1 MGKLIDLGSAKQDD
15 PIYTSGPMDAQQEH
29 DLENSKRP
37 LRIAPRAEL
46 EALLAKNE
54 ESFSSAESFDPI
66 EWAMKRHPGLTREKA
81 EQMASDFG
89 F

>member
-1 MGKLIDLGSAKQDD
+1 MQ
-15 PIYTSGPMDAQQEH
+15 PMDAQQEH

-37 LRIAPRAEL
+37 LKIAPRAEL

-54 ESFSSAESFDPI
+54 KNSSSAESFDPI
-66 EWAMKRHPGLTREKA
+66 ASAMKRHPGLTREEA